1 MEEESPGRETA
12 PPPPAPQTTD
22 LEDTYAL
29 VALQGG
35 GGGGGGSGD
44 GCGLRWRGADR
55 CIVRRF
61 TRRYRGVPW
70 WWFSLNRRIS
80 TWKIID

>member
-1 MEEESPGRETA
+1 MEEESQGRETA

-35 GGGGGGSGD
+35 GGEAEVVMEKMTMKKKS
-44 GCGLRWRGADR
+44 
-55 CIVRRF
+55 
-61 TRRYRGVPW
+61 
-70 WWFSLNRRIS
+70 
-80 TWKIID
+80 